1 MVTPAAEREAI
12 AHLKSD
18 HEMSERRACK
28 LLQCC
33 RMTMR
38 YASVR
43 PDETVLRDRMKA
55 IAHERRRFGYRRIHV
70 LLKREGVT
78 VNHKRLFRLYR
89 EEKLSV
95 RKRGGRK
102 RALGTRAPVLVRLL
116 PNQRWSLDFVSDPFT
131 DCRRFRVLTVIDDC
145 TRECIALVADTSL
158 SGQRVVRELSQLI
171 LQRGVPKMVVSDNG
185 TEFTSNAI
193 LNWANE
199 AKVEWHYIAPGKP
212 TQNGFIRRP
221 AAVCLQTA
229 KGESFN
235 GKLRDE
241 KLNDTLFST
250 LHQARVELAT
260 WRNDYNQHRPHS
272 GLGWLTPSEFAKTA
286 APAQAMA
293 MDAAILD
300 VYAPHTYEGMA
311 IAQPA
316 QKGRINRR
324 SELKAG

>member
-1 MVTPAAEREAI
+1 MVTPAGTREAV
-12 AHLKSD
+12 AHLKTE
-18 HEMSERRACK
+18 HEMSERWACQ

-33 RMTMR
+33 RMTVR
-38 YASVR
+38 YVSVR
-43 PDETVLRDRMKA
+43 PDDAVLRGRMKA

-70 LLKREGVT
+70 LLRREGIS

-102 RALGTRAPVLVRLL
+102 RALGTRAPMLVPLL
-116 PNQRWSLDFVSDPFT
+116 PNQRWSLDFVSDQFT

-158 SGQRVVRELSQLI
+158 SGRRVVRELNQLM

-193 LNWANE
+193 LNWADE
-199 AKVEWHYIAPGKP
+199 AKVEWLYIAPGKP
-212 TQNGFIRRP
+212 MQNGFI
-221 AAVCLQTA
+221 
-229 KGESFN
+229 ESFN

-250 LHQARVELAT
+250 LHQARVELAN
-260 WRNDYNQHRPHS
+260 WRNDYNHHRPHS

-286 APAQAMA
+286 TSAQAKA
-293 MDAAILD
+293 MDAALLD
-300 VYAPHTYEGMA
+300 VYAPMA
-311 IAQPA
+311 FAQPA
-316 QKGRINRR
+316 QQGIINRR
-324 SELKAG
+324 SELKTG